1 LFFKILL
8 DNNITPGIRN
18 SNLTEEQKYFKEF
31 MDYKHEDLKNSM
43 TALIIFSSDNS
54 VTQSFL
60 NIFQKT
66 ILIFGSLVSSQA
78 RDSYLS
84 DLCKLAIPNNLEN
97 TIKRLIKTTKN
108 EVMFD
113 SKLFDNY
120 DENLINFVKRPTR
133 ESLRELAKEIAKDP
147 TKEPIRE
154 IARDIVKQN
163 FELNLE

>member
-1 LFFKILL
+1 LIVLDKFGNEDSDIEKPSFTFKLNLNQLKVIEK
-8 DNNITPGIRN
+8 IT
-18 SNLTEEQKYFKEF
+18 
-31 MDYKHEDLKNSM
+31 
-43 TALIIFSSDNS
+43 
-54 VTQSFL
+54 
-60 NIFQKT
+60 FQK
-66 ILIFGSLVSSQA
+66 
-78 RDSYLS
+78 
-84 DLCKLAIPNNLEN
+84 PNNLEN